1 MRLVESLF
9 VCIEGI
15 DGCGKT
21 TQAKLLIDRLK
32 ENGNVVSL
40 YSYPTHDS
48 RYGKIIREE
57 FLAGKI
63 EMSVE
68 EQFLLYLLDMQSDK
82 KKILGELSS
91 GNTVMSER
99 YFISTI
105 AYQSAGNFD
114 YEKAKAVEEI
124 MALPRPDIVFYIDL
138 EPEIA
143 FERKKKQKG
152 KTDRFESAKDYMN
165 KVRNVYEKLYAERYG
180 AKTWIR
186 IDGKRSEREISDL
199 IFATVINSIKKDKQQ
214 NLI

>member
-1 MRLVESLF
+1 MDGIF

-15 DGCGKT
+15 DGSGKT
-21 TQAKLLIDRLK
+21 TQANILAKKLTEAGKNI
-32 ENGNVVSL
+32 SL
-40 YSYPTHDS
+40 FSYPTHDS
-48 RYGKIIREE
+48 IYGKIIRDD

-82 KKILGELSS
+82 KKILNALST
-91 GNTVMSER
+91 GNIVMSER

-114 YEKAKAVEEI
+114 YEKAKAVEEL
-124 MALPRPDIVFYIDL
+124 MSLPRPDIIFYIDI

-143 FERKKKQKG
+143 FERKKRQKQ
-152 KTDRFESAKDYMN
+152 KTDRFESAREYIN
-165 KVRNVYEKLYAERYG
+165 KVRNVYEKLYFERYG
-180 AKTWIR
+180 GKTWIR
-186 IDGKRSEREISDL
+186 IDGTQNEEDISNF
-199 IFATVINSIKKDKQQ
+199 IFTTILNTIKKEKQK

>member
-1 MRLVESLF
+1 MEGLF

-15 DGCGKT
+15 DGSGKT
-21 TQAKLLIDRLK
+21 TQAKLLIDRLRGDEK
-32 ENGNVVSL
+32 KVSL

-48 RYGKIIREE
+48 RYGKIIRDE

-82 KKILGELSS
+82 KKIISELSS
-91 GNTVMSER
+91 GSIVMSER
-99 YFISTI
+99 YFVSTI

-124 MALPRPDIVFYIDL
+124 MALPRPDLIFYIDL

-152 KTDRFESAKDYMN
+152 KTDIFESAQEYMN
-165 KVRNVYEKLYAERYG
+165 KVRNVYEKLYSERYG

-186 IDGKRSEREISDL
+186 IDGTKSEKEISDL
-199 IFATVINSIKKDKQQ
+199 IFAAVINSIKKEKQQ
-214 NLI
+214 SLV

>member
-1 MRLVESLF
+1 M
-9 VCIEGI
+9 
-15 DGCGKT
+15 
-21 TQAKLLIDRLK
+21 
-32 ENGNVVSL
+32 

-48 RYGKIIREE
+48 RYGKIIRDE

-82 KKILGELSS
+82 KKIISELSS
-91 GNTVMSER
+91 GSIVMSER
-99 YFISTI
+99 YFVSTI

-124 MALPRPDIVFYIDL
+124 MALPRPDLIFYIDL

-152 KTDRFESAKDYMN
+152 KTDIFESAQEYMN
-165 KVRNVYEKLYAERYG
+165 KVRNVYEKLYSERYG

-186 IDGKRSEREISDL
+186 IDGTKSEKEISDL
-199 IFATVINSIKKDKQQ
+199 IFAAVINSIKKEKQQ
-214 NLI
+214 SLV

>member
-91 GNTVMSER
+91 GNIVMSER

>member
-91 GNTVMSER
+91 GNMVMSER

>member
-1 MRLVESLF
+1 MESLF

-91 GNTVMSER
+91 GNIVMSER